1 MPLTRLT
8 ARKVFLPK
16 SYSRGAVVSADLG
29 SRPRRPTSVLCL
41 PPGPW
46 TDSRCGR
53 FLALWPWRRP
63 FALATSQRPGGRR
76 FVMLSMSVPLGQ
88 AASAAHEANRA
99 PAAELLQ
106 SAREMKQE
114 LHVFSRERSAK
125 KDRPLSSTVRS
136 AYGGSPHELCRAGS
150 KVASNPEELRTL
162 LLPSLAQIRRPAW
175 PSLKASSFSRSP
187 WIISVQAT
195 NPVFSSSFPRS

>member
-1 MPLTRLT
+1 
-8 ARKVFLPK
+8 
-16 SYSRGAVVSADLG
+16 
-29 SRPRRPTSVLCL
+29 
-41 PPGPW
+41 
-46 TDSRCGR
+46 
-53 FLALWPWRRP
+53 
-63 FALATSQRPGGRR
+63 
-76 FVMLSMSVPLGQ
+76 MLSKSMPLGQ

-114 LHVFSRERSAK
+114 LHIFSGERSAR

-150 KVASNPEELRTL
+150 KVASNPEEPLTL
-162 LLPSLAQIRRPAW
+162 LSLSLAQIRRPCW

-187 WIISVQAT
+187 WITSVPAT
-195 NPVFSSSFPRS
+195 NPVFLSSFPRS